1 VRVRP
6 GEVVPAD
13 GVVIEGVSEA
23 NEALLTG
30 ESTPVPKTVGA
41 PLTGGSINIG
51 SPLVLRVEQVGDG
64 TRLAAIRRLMER
76 AAGEKPRLATLSD
89 RVAGRFVLVLLAL
102 AAATGVAWAF
112 IDPSRALWVFV
123 SVLVVA
129 CPCALS
135 LATPTALT
143 VATDTLAR
151 MGVLVT
157 RGHAIETLARANHYV
172 FDKTGTLTFGKMTV
186 EEIVPLGAL
195 DADALCALGAAL
207 ERGSEHPVALGLRA
221 RAGEA
226 ATVAVSDVV
235 AVTGQ
240 GMAGRCAGV
249 EVWIGRPDFVA
260 ARLGQPEPA
269 PVAELEAKVG
279 TVVALADANGWLG
292 LFRLADSLRP
302 AAADLLHQLAQA
314 GIPATILSGDA
325 PAVVAAVGR
334 ELGVADA
341 HGGLSPQDKQSFI
354 AELQR
359 DAGKVVAMVGD
370 GVNDAPVLAQ
380 AHVSV
385 AMGSGTDLARNQA
398 DIVLLGEDLAGLADG
413 ARLARKTLRIIRQ
426 NLCWSFA
433 YNFSAV
439 PLAMVGWVT
448 PLVAG
453 VGMAGSS
460 LLVVLNALRLQR
472 RRKT

>member
-1 VRVRP
+1 
-6 GEVVPAD
+6 
-13 GVVIEGVSEA
+13 
-23 NEALLTG
+23 
-30 ESTPVPKTVGA
+30 
-41 PLTGGSINIG
+41 
-51 SPLVLRVEQVGDG
+51 
-64 TRLAAIRRLMER
+64 
-76 AAGEKPRLATLSD
+76 
-89 RVAGRFVLVLLAL
+89 
-102 AAATGVAWAF
+102 
-112 IDPSRALWVFV
+112 
-123 SVLVVA
+123 
-129 CPCALS
+129 
-135 LATPTALT
+135 
-143 VATDTLAR
+143 
-151 MGVLVT
+151 
-157 RGHAIETLARANHYV
+157 
-172 FDKTGTLTFGKMTV
+172 
-186 EEIVPLGAL
+186 
-195 DADALCALGAAL
+195 
-207 ERGSEHPVALGLRA
+207 
-221 RAGEA
+221 
-226 ATVAVSDVV
+226 
-235 AVTGQ
+235 
-240 GMAGRCAGV
+240 
-249 EVWIGRPDFVA
+249 
-260 ARLGQPEPA
+260 
-269 PVAELEAKVG
+269 
-279 TVVALADANGWLG
+279 
-292 LFRLADSLRP
+292 
-302 AAADLLHQLAQA
+302 
-314 GIPATILSGDA
+314 
-325 PAVVAAVGR
+325 VVAAVGR